1 MLGAKERQSVTVISD
16 DAIGDLI
23 GARKMGMKTVL
34 VLSGKYDKEEQILPF
49 LKSCELPDIVYQSVA
64 DIRIG

>member
-1 MLGAKERQSVTVISD
+1 
-16 DAIGDLI
+16 
-23 GARKMGMKTVL
+23 MGMQTAL
-34 VLSGKYDKEEQILPF
+34 VLSGKFDKEEQILPF